1 MTRVALVRIWLAI
14 AAVFA
19 IFPAIADDQAAR
31 PDISVQVEKAG
42 EKVLVRVS
50 LVVEASPERAWSV
63 LTDYDH
69 MSRFVSNVHSSTVL
83 SRSGNTLEVAQKG
96 KASRGPLSV
105 SFDNVREVVLVPG
118 REIRSRMIR
127 GDMKSSVFT
136 TRIAPEGSGT
146 RIVNEGEYIPELWVP
161 PIIGPAL
168 IEAETRKQWQELR
181 EEMLRRQ
188 AAPAAGAV
196 GVQR

>member
-1 MTRVALVRIWLAI
+1 MAG
-14 AAVFA
+14 AAVLAAFA
-19 IFPAIADDQAAR
+19 ALGDQPAQ
-31 PDISVQVEKAG
+31 PDISVHVEKAG
-42 EKVLVRVS
+42 DRVLVRVS
-50 LVVEASPERAWSV
+50 LLVETSPERAWSV

-96 KASRGPLSV
+96 KASRGPLSI

-127 GDMKSSVFT
+127 GDLKSSEFT

-146 RIVNEGEYIPELWVP
+146 RVVNEGEFIPDRWVP
-161 PIIGPAL
+161 PFVGPAL

-188 AAPAAGAV
+188 GAPAADAVTGA
-196 GVQR
+196 QR